1 MTATDCLVVF
11 LRVNLALVAVL
22 GGLIVLRG
30 PVRRHCGSDA
40 VYGLWMASPI
50 AMVVMS
56 APHGLAQGVQE
67 LLTPSLSVDL
77 IKVWL
82 AGAGLSLAGLVVAQ
96 IRLMAK
102 ARRGEVG
109 PAVLG
114 LLRPRIY
121 LPSDF
126 EARFTPAERAVIWA
140 HERAHMLRGDPRANA
155 IMALIQI
162 ALWFNPAT
170 YLAIRLFREDQEMAC
185 DHSVMAEIPERRRL
199 YAETMLKSQEVHWS
213 PALGCAWGRHPLEHR
228 VEALTL
234 VPTITRLITIRLLIC
249 GAAVILIYQACTLY
263 FPEAS
268 TGFAFVSKANLINL
282 PQLSPVARTV
292 ATAL

>member
-1 MTATDCLVVF
+1 M
-11 LRVNLALVAVL
+11 RVNLALVAVL
-22 GGLIVLRG
+22 GGLIALRG

-50 AMVVMS
+50 ALVVAS
-56 APHGLAQGVQE
+56 APHGLAQRLQE
-67 LLTPSLSVDL
+67 VLAPSLSEDL
-77 IKVWL
+77 IRVWL
-82 AGAGLSLAGLVVAQ
+82 AGAGFSLAGLVVAQ
-96 IRLMAK
+96 FRLMAK

-114 LLRPRIY
+114 LLTPRIY

-126 EARFTPAERAVIWA
+126 DTRFTPAEQAVIRA
-140 HERAHMLRGDPRANA
+140 HERTHMLRGDPRANA
-155 IMALIQI
+155 VAAMLQI
-162 ALWFNPAT
+162 ILWFNPAT
-170 YLAIRLFREDQEMAC
+170 YLAISLFREDQEMAC
-185 DHSVMAEIPERRRL
+185 DQSVMAEIPERRRL
-199 YAETMLKSQEVHWS
+199 YAETMLKSQDVHWS

-234 VPTITRLITIRLLIC
+234 VPPITRLITIRLLIC
-249 GAAVILIYQACTLY
+249 GAAVILIYQAGVLY

-282 PQLSPVARTV
+282 PQLSPVVRT
-292 ATAL
+292 AAAAL